1 MATTS
6 IVVSTRAS
14 IGRVTPLR
22 LSISSSASSAATT
35 TSIESTATTAS
46 TAASAG
52 KPHFTPFLLYKLLRL
67 TNHYRYMNYHCMK
80 SLKILIASSYL
91 SILKLIL
98 TSPWFTISMTSCFAA
113 STFSGVPVILNGFSL
128 AASGES

>member
-6 IVVSTRAS
+6 IVVSTRPS

-35 TSIESTATTAS
+35 ASIEPTATTAS

-52 KPHFTPFLLYKLLRL
+52 ETHFTPFLLYKLLRL
-67 TNHYRYMNYHCMK
+67 TNHYRYINYHCMK
-80 SLKILIASSYL
+80 KILIASSYL
-91 SILKLIL
+91 SILNLIL
-98 TSPWFTISMTSCFAA
+98 TSPWFTISMTSCLAA
-113 STFSGVPVILNGFSL
+113 STFSGVPVILKGFSF